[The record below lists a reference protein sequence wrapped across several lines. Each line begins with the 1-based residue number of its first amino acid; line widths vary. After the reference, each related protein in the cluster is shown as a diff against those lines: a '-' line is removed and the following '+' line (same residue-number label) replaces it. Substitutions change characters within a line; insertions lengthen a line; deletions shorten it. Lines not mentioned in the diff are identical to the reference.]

1 MLKMEAVEREKQTQR
16 ETNKLWALV
25 KMLFSLFILT
35 GQVFLTFSNT

>member
-25 KMLFSLFILT
+25 TMLFSLFILT
-35 GQVFLTFSNT
+35 GQVFLTSSNT